1 METAPVDRQSAL
13 RSALTA
19 LATKGWQLQVVGELA
34 GGMTN
39 SSVIVKQGTA
49 RYVLRLN
56 HPDSQALGIDRNL
69 EIRIVAQLP
78 AALRLNVLEMSE
90 HFMLTPLLKARQGL
104 VNGDDLEVM
113 LGLLRQLHG
122 KHIDSPPINYTA
134 RIKSLLDAPMPAPWL
149 SLLAKLETALQ
160 KVEATHG
167 RHTAL
172 CHHDLVAG
180 NILWPMRTGALP
192 VLIDWEYAAMGDLF
206 FDLAC
211 LLEEHKHL
219 ALSEVELLQKYGVD
233 PQCAP
238 KLRVYR
244 AVYSALAAAWAR
256 CRGLSNA
263 SQLAYIEAL
272 LND

>member
-1 METAPVDRQSAL
+1 
-13 RSALTA
+13 
-19 LATKGWQLQVVGELA
+19 
-34 GGMTN
+34 
-39 SSVIVKQGTA
+39 
-49 RYVLRLN
+49 
-56 HPDSQALGIDRNL
+56 
-69 EIRIVAQLP
+69 
-78 AALRLNVLEMSE
+78 
-90 HFMLTPLLKARQGL
+90 
-104 VNGDDLEVM
+104 
-113 LGLLRQLHG
+113 
-122 KHIDSPPINYTA
+122 
-134 RIKSLLDAPMPAPWL
+134 
-149 SLLAKLETALQ
+149 
-160 KVEATHG
+160 
-167 RHTAL
+167 
-172 CHHDLVAG
+172 
-180 NILWPMRTGALP
+180 MRTGALP